1 MYSFLFVVVVGN
13 CVCVFFYVPNLSVA
27 RIGIFW
33 DVDQFKIDG
42 QSDAH
47 SAAQNIR
54 KTLSAAGHLGKVE
67 IMAYGVADGH
77 DFKDGAKFTSFPAYG
92 VVDVVFSI
100 IYIHILVGSGADT
113 ERHTKM
119 LQDILVW
126 SSNSPNPSNLFLIMG
141 DSTVDFT
148 PDIESLVSS
157 KHYKIHHVKP

>member
-1 MYSFLFVVVVGN
+1 MSDKTLPADPFPGIFAWV
-13 CVCVFFYVPNLSVA
+13 

-33 DVDQFKIDG
+33 DVDQFKINV

-77 DFKDGAKFTSFPAYG
+77 DFKDEAKFTSFPA
-92 VVDVVFSI
+92 
-100 IYIHILVGSGADT
+100 GADT

-126 SSNSPNPSNLFLIMG
+126 SSKSPNPSNLFLIMG
-141 DSTVDFT
+141 DSTVDFSS
-148 PDIESLVSS
+148 DIESLASLR
-157 KHYKIHHVKP
+157 HYKIHRVKP

>member
-1 MYSFLFVVVVGN
+1 MSDKTLPADPFPGIFAWV
-13 CVCVFFYVPNLSVA
+13 

-33 DVDQFKIDG
+33 DVDQFKIDV

-77 DFKDGAKFTSFPAYG
+77 DFKDKAKFTSFPA
-92 VVDVVFSI
+92 
-100 IYIHILVGSGADT
+100 GADT

-126 SSNSPNPSNLFLIMG
+126 SSKSPNPSNLFLIMG
-141 DSTVDFT
+141 DSTVDFSS
-148 PDIESLVSS
+148 DIESLVSS
-157 KHYKIHHVKP
+157 RHYKIHRVKP